1 MKFSPTRWKEY
12 QLIDSGDGLKLE
24 RFGNITHI
32 RPEIAA
38 IWPKSLSEREWNS
51 SATARFVQKD
61 AKSGYWEEFA
71 QLPSTWE
78 IRYPFLDGNLQFS
91 LKPTQFKHVGLFPEQ
106 AVNWEYIA
114 RMVFALK
121 EQGIAEPS
129 FLNLFAYTGGA
140 SIAARAAGAR
150 VTHVDSL
157 KQLVTW
163 ANENQSLNRLS
174 DIRWLVEDALKFAER
189 EGKRGNKYHG
199 IILDPPSWGMGPKGE
214 KWKLE
219 DQINDL
225 FQAVAAIREEKHFVI
240 INTYSGLSPL
250 QGENIARHWFS
261 PHSLQCGEICL
272 IDSRDKAL
280 PLGSL
285 VRLDNLSE

>member
-24 RFGNITHI
+24 RFGEITLI

-38 IWPKSLSEREWNS
+38 IWPRSLSEREWNT

-61 AKSGYWEEFA
+61 AKSGYWEEFSHLSPA
-71 QLPSTWE
+71 WE
-78 IRYPFLDGNLQFS
+78 IRYPFLDGSLHFS
-91 LKPTQFKHVGLFPEQ
+91 LKPTQFKHVGIFPEQ
-106 AVNWEYIA
+106 AVNWEHIA
-114 RMVFALK
+114 RMIFALK
-121 EQGIAEPS
+121 SQGIEEPS

-140 SIAARAAGAR
+140 SIAARAAGAK

-174 DIRWLVEDALKFAER
+174 DIRWVVEDALKFAER
-189 EGKRGNKYHG
+189 EGKRGNRYHG

-219 DQINDL
+219 EQINSL
-225 FQAVAAIREEKHFVI
+225 FKAVADIREEKHFVI

-250 QGENIARHWFS
+250 QVEALARCHFR
-261 PHSLQCGEICL
+261 PQSLQSGEICL
-272 IDSRDKAL
+272 LDSQDKAL

-285 VRLDNLSE
+285 VRFDNLAG